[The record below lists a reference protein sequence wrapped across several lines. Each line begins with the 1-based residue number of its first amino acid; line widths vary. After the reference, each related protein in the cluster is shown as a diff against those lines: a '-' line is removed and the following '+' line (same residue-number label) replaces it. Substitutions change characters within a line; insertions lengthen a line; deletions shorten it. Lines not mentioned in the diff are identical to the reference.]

1 MRELD
6 VIESSAS
13 PWSSPI
19 VLVNKKNGSCQVLHK
34 DSCPLQCIDDTTL
47 WSESENE
54 ILFKTGP
61 QEWLLPN
68 LIG

>member
-6 VIESSAS
+6 VIELSVS
-13 PWSSPI
+13 PWSSTI
-19 VLVNKKNGSCQVLHK
+19 ELVNKKNGSCHVLHK
-34 DSCPLQCIDDTTL
+34 DSCPLQRIDDTTL
-47 WSESENE
+47 WSESE

-68 LIG
+68 PIG